1 MKTRSKIVMLVLVFL
16 TVMLVEPH
24 FAIFSQNGN
33 PVNAAEEKAKKDANE
48 PQTTVQTS
56 ASSVEPAIAEKTEI
70 LKTDLEKVSYIIGT
84 QIVGNLKSQEVEVD
98 LDSLIMGLRDAMEG
112 RPLALSQ
119 SVMKQVYSRFQ
130 QQMRAKLAAKRAE
143 EKKKRDEEAKKNLA
157 AGTAFLEANK
167 AKEGVKVLPSGLQ
180 YKVITEGTG
189 NTPTADDKVKTNYR
203 GTLIDGTEF
212 DSSYKRNRPA
222 EFAVTKVIKG
232 WTEALQLMKEGAK
245 WELYIPA
252 NLAYGQR
259 GTPNIPPNST
269 LIFEIELLEIVKPA
283 EPADKAKASQPTIE
297 MK

>member
-1 MKTRSKIVMLVLVFL
+1 MRSKIVMLVLIFL
-16 TVMLVEPH
+16 TVMLV
-24 FAIFSQNGN
+24 
-33 PVNAAEEKAKKDANE
+33 NAAEKEATKDANE

-245 WELYIPA
+245 WELYIPT

>member
-1 MKTRSKIVMLVLVFL
+1 VKTRSKIVMLVLVFL

-157 AGTAFLEANK
+157 VCNTK
-167 AKEGVKVLPSGLQ
+167 SSPKVREKPPPQ
-180 YKVITEGTG
+180 T
-189 NTPTADDKVKTNYR
+189 
-203 GTLIDGTEF
+203 
-212 DSSYKRNRPA
+212 
-222 EFAVTKVIKG
+222 IKSR
-232 WTEALQLMKEGAK
+232 L
-245 WELYIPA
+245 
-252 NLAYGQR
+252 
-259 GTPNIPPNST
+259 
-269 LIFEIELLEIVKPA
+269 
-283 EPADKAKASQPTIE
+283 TIAAR
-297 MK
+297 